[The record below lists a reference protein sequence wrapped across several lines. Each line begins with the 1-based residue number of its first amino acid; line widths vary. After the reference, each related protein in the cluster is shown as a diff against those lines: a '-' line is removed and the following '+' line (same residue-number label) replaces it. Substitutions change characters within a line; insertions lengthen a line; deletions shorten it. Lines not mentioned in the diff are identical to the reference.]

1 MTFKNEKISRFDK
14 CLWNHVKPGVG
25 DINDKKKIML
35 RSHRCVTPT
44 HNEYAALVK
53 NNNTDDDDDVY
64 TPVSVLKQGENNTS
78 FDNSNASKVGV
89 DNNDA
94 LAKKVYK
101 INPKDTYIS
110 INNNSINT
118 IDRSKEVVG
127 TIDIVDTL
135 GTGNNLF

>member
-1 MTFKNEKISRFDK
+1 MITAVIVIQWTDTMN
-14 CLWNHVKPGVG
+14 
-25 DINDKKKIML
+25 INPITNW
-35 RSHRCVTPT
+35 RIQ
-44 HNEYAALVK
+44 NY
-53 NNNTDDDDDVY
+53 
-64 TPVSVLKQGENNTS
+64 TS